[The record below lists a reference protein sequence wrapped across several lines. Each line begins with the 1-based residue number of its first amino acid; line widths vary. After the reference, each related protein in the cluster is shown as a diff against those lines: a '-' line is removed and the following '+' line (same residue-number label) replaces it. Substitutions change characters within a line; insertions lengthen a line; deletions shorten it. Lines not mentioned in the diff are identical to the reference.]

1 MSVHNPLDSPA
12 DLQSTLPLQLLVLLA
27 GLVLVFIEGA
37 FARWSVFYASV
48 PLPTI
53 AFIFFMR
60 LNSPHLLSLGAVM
73 AMGLFGE
80 LMFFDMLGARST
92 ALMLVALLTS
102 FQAANLQHGEFIDIW
117 SNFCLTVGVYFIFRI
132 AVFFVFY
139 LSFPDWNA
147 LFFQAGLTMMLFPL
161 FFVVMTSASHP
172 LSRLLQ
178 TDTG

>member
-12 DLQSTLPLQLLVLLA
+12 DLQSTLPLQLLVLLL
-27 GLVLVFIEGA
+27 GLLLVFIEGA

-60 LNSPHLLSLGAVM
+60 LNSPHLLSLLSVL

-80 LMFFDMLGARST
+80 LMFFDMLGSRST

-102 FQAANLQHGEFIDIW
+102 FQAQNLQHGEFIDIW
-117 SNFCLTVGVYFIFRI
+117 SNFCLTVLVYFIFRL

-139 LSFPDWNA
+139 FNFPDWNA
-147 LFFQAGLTMMLFPL
+147 VFFQAGLTMLLFPL
-161 FFVVMTSASHP
+161 FFIIMTSVSHL
-172 LSRLLQ
+172 LSRLFGAE
-178 TDTG
+178 TT